1 MTDFATEA
9 QATLRMLGTA
19 IEERRISLELGAL
32 QLSALHAR
40 HGIHLSEVGAGIVL
54 ASWCGARP
62 ATPPGHPL
70 HVASPSP
77 SQEVLQLAMLRA
89 QIGLLNDLASIAN
102 GSTGSEVSGDELLR
116 QLDARVEALHGLGYR
131 LDIDGEVVP
140 A

>member
-77 SQEVLQLAMLRA
+77 SQEVLTLAMLRA
-89 QIGLLNDLASIAN
+89 QIGLLDDLTDKAMH
-102 GSTGSEVSGDELLR
+102 GKLTLEELCR
-116 QLDARVEALHGLGYR
+116 HREAYIGALVDLGYR